1 MLILITFKRKIMTRR
16 LFKTTKNNKIYYIK
30 VPEKPK
36 ISAGLGLKNL
46 GLNSQ
51 YIGTY
56 KVKL

>member
-1 MLILITFKRKIMTRR
+1 MTRR